1 MLSADVGV
9 TAETSAGVTV
19 IAMDR
24 PHARNAL
31 TVPGR
36 LALRDALLEADRA
49 DDVRVVVIRGRGG
62 HFCAGAD
69 IGELALERDEVQ
81 ARRYAKDVAQVV
93 FSTVRSMR
101 TPTVAAVDGAA
112 AGAGM
117 FLALGCDIVLAT
129 TRARFV
135 ASQLALGVPPDWG
148 AVWLLPRLVGM
159 ARAKQLLLT
168 GRAVDG
174 VTAERW
180 GLVAEVV
187 EPAELDA
194 AVDRVCGQLT
204 AAPPEALGTT
214 RVGLDASL
222 DTSLEEFLDWE
233 ATAIACA
240 LPSPEHRRR
249 VRDFLDRKAARA
261 TAARAT

>member
-1 MLSADVGV
+1 MVRADLDVAVGV
-9 TAETSAGVTV
+9 TVESSAGVTR
-19 IAMDR
+19 ITLDR
-24 PHARNAL
+24 PQARNAL

-36 LALRDALLEADRA
+36 LALRDALQEADRS
-49 DDVRVVVIRGRGG
+49 DDVRVVVLRGRGE

-69 IGELALERDEVQ
+69 IGELAVERDGAE
-81 ARRYAKDVAQVV
+81 ARRYAEDVAQVV
-93 FSTVRSMR
+93 FTAVRSMR

-135 ASQLALGVPPDWG
+135 AAQLALGVPPDWG
-148 AVWLLPRLVGM
+148 AVWLLPRLVGLT
-159 ARAKQLLLT
+159 RAKQLLLT
-168 GRAVDG
+168 GRPVDG

-187 EPAELDA
+187 EPDALDV
-194 AVDRVCGQLT
+194 AVDRVCGQLA
-204 AAPPEALGTT
+204 AAPADVLGLT
-214 RVGLDASL
+214 RAGLDASL
-222 DTSLEEFLDWE
+222 DTSLEEFLTWE
-233 ATAIACA
+233 ASAIAAA

-261 TAARAT
+261 R